1 MCSVQ
6 HLGHEDKDDKEEG
19 SEVLVDT
26 AVPVGGGGGVIHY
39 TQCSDIVRGDST
51 GRGSTK

>member
-26 AVPVGGGGGVIHY
+26 AVPVGMIHY